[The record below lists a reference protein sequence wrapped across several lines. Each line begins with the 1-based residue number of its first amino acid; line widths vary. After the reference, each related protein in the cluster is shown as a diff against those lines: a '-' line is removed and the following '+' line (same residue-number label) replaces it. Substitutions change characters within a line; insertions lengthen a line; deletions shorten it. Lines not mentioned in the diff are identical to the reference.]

1 MTKKTI
7 MEQLTEADEKT
18 DIKGRYYMDSLFSQA
33 MDDANELHFESIEQ
47 HVAVHALD
55 ALERIAN
62 ALESNANQTQAKSN
76 QTQIKGNITYSEFF
90 EEFNKIQ
97 RGYHTCASDRD
108 GAVIVDDEGNLKA
121 NLGANSGV
129 WTLNVSGFS
138 SDELALMAKLAATSP
153 ELRGGNNN
161 DKMD

>member
-7 MEQLTEADEKT
+7 MELLKETDEKEE
-18 DIKGRYYMDSLFSQA
+18 IKGRYYMDHLFSHA
-33 MDDANELHFESIEQ
+33 MDYANELHFESIEQ
-47 HVAVHALD
+47 HVAVHTLD

-62 ALESNANQTQAKSN
+62 ALETNTNQTQAKSN
-76 QTQIKGNITYSEFF
+76 QMQIKGNITYSEFF

-97 RGYHTCASDRD
+97 RGYHACASDRD

-129 WTLNVSGFS
+129 WTFNVSGFS
-138 SDELALMAKLAATSP
+138 SDELTLMAKLAATSP
-153 ELRGGNNN
+153 ELRGEINY
-161 DKMD
+161 D